1 MDAEQIDEGA
11 APSGLDDAAEEQAS
25 PIRSIL
31 MATDLSARSDRPLE
45 RALQLADQH
54 RARLT
59 ILHVFDENL
68 PDQVKDSVAA
78 AAREDI
84 EHHIEKAAP
93 PADVDITIQVVP
105 GKDYRDILRAV
116 AVTEADLIVMG
127 VHRNE
132 SGLKPITGTT
142 MERVIRKGSRAVLV
156 VPDRVKGPYN
166 RLMMGLDFSVYS
178 RFALRGALGM
188 APGAELHAVHA
199 FKIPFETVQPGR
211 EALLHAHQQEDKKLT
226 AFIAEEFE
234 AISAEAPGA
243 VPDIESIQKVVRH
256 GETQAVLRAEAERIT
271 PDLMVLGTHGRVGL
285 SRAVLGS
292 VAEKFLNRPVCD
304 VLVIKAW

>member
-1 MDAEQIDEGA
+1 MSSDLLDNDMSEPELEA
-11 APSGLDDAAEEQAS
+11 AVDPQTS
-25 PIRSIL
+25 PIKSIL

-45 RALQLADQH
+45 RALQLAQQH
-54 RARLT
+54 GARLT

-68 PDQVKDSVAA
+68 PKQVQESVAG

-84 EHHIEKAAP
+84 QHHVDDASP
-93 PADVDITIQVVP
+93 PADLEINIQVVP

-132 SGLKPITGTT
+132 SGRKPIVGTT
-142 MERVIRKGSRAVLV
+142 MERVIRKGSTAVLV
-156 VPDRVKGPYN
+156 VPDRVKGPYQ
-166 RLMMGLDFSVYS
+166 RLMLALDFSVYS
-178 RFALRGALGM
+178 RFAIRGALGM
-188 APGAELHAVHA
+188 APAADLHVVHA
-199 FKIPFETVQPGR
+199 FKVPFEGQQPGR
-211 EALLHAHQQEDKKLT
+211 EALLHAHQQHDTKLD
-226 AFIAEEFE
+226 AFMAEEFDAIE
-234 AISAEAPGA
+234 AEEPGS
-243 VPDIESIQKVVRH
+243 VDKLSSIDKVVRH
-256 GETQAVLRAEAERIT
+256 GETQAVLRAEAERLQ

-304 VLVIKAW
+304 VLVIRAW

>member
-1 MDAEQIDEGA
+1 MASEQIHETA
-11 APSGLDDAAEEQAS
+11 APTGLEEAAEKRRS

-45 RALQLADQH
+45 RALQLAHQH
-54 RARLT
+54 DARLT
-59 ILHVFDENL
+59 VLHVFDENL
-68 PDQVKDSVAA
+68 PDQVRDSVAA

-84 EHHIEKAAP
+84 EHHIEKARP
-93 PADVDITIQVVP
+93 SADLDINIQVVP

-132 SGLKPITGTT
+132 SGLKSIVGTT
-142 MERVIRKGSRAVLV
+142 MERVIRKGSTAVLV
-156 VPDRVKGPYN
+156 VPDPVKGRYK
-166 RLMMGLDFSVYS
+166 RLMLGLDFSIYS
-178 RFALRGALGM
+178 RFAIRGALGM
-188 APGAELHAVHA
+188 APDADLNIVHA
-199 FKIPFETVQPGR
+199 FKVPFEGVQPDR
-211 EALLHAHQQEDKKLT
+211 EALLHAHRQHVTDLD

-234 AISAEAPGA
+234 AIEAEEPGT
-243 VPDIESIQKVVRH
+243 VTELESIEKVVRH
-256 GETQAVLRAEAERIT
+256 GETQAVLRAEAERLK